1 MIKTGY
7 KVAIYGLEETLRIVK
22 CAVDDPECVSWQKA
36 KKDLRSRY
44 ATLAASL
51 RYLSEKTY
59 FQREDGAPF

>member
-22 CAVDDPECVSWQKA
+22 CAVDDPECVSWQAA
-36 KKDLRSRY
+36 KKELRKRY
-44 ATLAASL
+44 LVTAASL
-51 RYLSEKTY
+51 RYQTERTY